1 MVWFPGHA
9 NYKKVAKVS
18 KLELVVGLPKFRKV
32 EKNICGPCQLQKQT
46 KSSHPKVNVI
56 ATSLPLELF
65 HVGLMDPTWTE
76 SLGDKGYITVVVDD
90 LSRYSWVEFLREKSE
105 ACEKVEKLYKRLQ
118 NERGVPIIK
127 IRSDHGKE
135 FENLKFEALSI
146 LQ

>member
-1 MVWFPGHA
+1 MVWFLGHA

-65 HVGLMDPTWTE
+65 HVDLMDPTWTE
-76 SLGDKGYITVVVDD
+76 SLGDKGT
-90 LSRYSWVEFLREKSE
+90 
-105 ACEKVEKLYKRLQ
+105 
-118 NERGVPIIK
+118 
-127 IRSDHGKE
+127 
-135 FENLKFEALSI
+135 
-146 LQ
+146 